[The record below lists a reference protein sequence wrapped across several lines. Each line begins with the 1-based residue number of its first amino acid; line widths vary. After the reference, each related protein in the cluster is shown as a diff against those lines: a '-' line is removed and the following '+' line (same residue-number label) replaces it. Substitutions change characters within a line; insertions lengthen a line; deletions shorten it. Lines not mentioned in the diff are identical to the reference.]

1 MNCDVGSTLPVKN
14 YYTWFRTSF
23 FISTDP
29 RRLDL
34 SFIYNLVV
42 KSTSSS
48 ATLAF
53 QDFKRVLEHSLCFG
67 LYIIVP
73 TASPD
78 INNPQSKYAARQI
91 GFARVVTDHVRLA
104 YLCNLSI
111 VDEYKGLHEW
121 MFDCVLSFPEV
132 SKVKWVVRTTDLNH
146 PISLFAPLTPPP
158 TSDETVSRKHKSEVA
173 LDSVCTRKRKPL
185 ADCPFPSVETC
196 L

>member
-1 MNCDVGSTLPVKN
+1 MNCDFGSTLPAQN
-14 YYTWFRTSF
+14 YYTWFRSSF

-42 KSTSSS
+42 RTNSSNSTLS
-48 ATLAF
+48 F

-67 LYIIVP
+67 LYILTP
-73 TASPD
+73 TSSPD
-78 INNPQSKYAARQI
+78 DGNPESKYTARQI
-91 GFARVVTDHVRLA
+91 GFARVVTDHIRLA

-111 VDEYKGLHEW
+111 VEEYKGLHEW

-132 SKVKWVVRTTDLNH
+132 PKVKWIVRTTDLNH
-146 PISLFAPLTPPP
+146 PISFFAPPSPPH
-158 TSDETVSRKHKSEVA
+158 TNDDTASRKHRSEGTPD
-173 LDSVCTRKRKPL
+173 LVCTRKRKQL
-185 ADCPFPSVETC
+185 TSSTALSVDTC

>member
-1 MNCDVGSTLPVKN
+1 MNCDLGSTLPVQN
-14 YYTWFRTSF
+14 YYTWFRSSF

-42 KSTSSS
+42 KSNSNSSG
-48 ATLAF
+48 LAF

-67 LYIIVP
+67 LYILLP
-73 TASPD
+73 SSSPD
-78 INNPQSKYAARQI
+78 SNNPESKYTARQI
-91 GFARVVTDHVRLA
+91 GFARVVTDQIRLA

-111 VDEYKGLHEW
+111 VEEYKGLHEW

-132 SKVKWVVRTTDLNH
+132 PKVKWIVRTTDLNH
-146 PISLFAPLTPPP
+146 PISFFAPLTPPP
-158 TSDETVSRKHKSEVA
+158 TSDEAASRKHKSEGTP
-173 LDSVCTRKRKPL
+173 DSACTRKRKHL
-185 ADCPFPSVETC
+185 ADSATPSVETC

>member
-1 MNCDVGSTLPVKN
+1 MNYDFGSSLPVQN
-14 YYTWFRTSF
+14 YYTWFRDSF

-34 SFIYNLVV
+34 NFIYNLVV
-42 KSTSSS
+42 KSNSNNT
-48 ATLAF
+48 ALAF

-73 TASPD
+73 NSSP
-78 INNPQSKYAARQI
+78 SKTSPHSAYAARQI

-111 VDEYKGLHEW
+111 LDEYIGLHEW

-132 SKVKWVVRTTDLNH
+132 PKVKWIVRTTDLNH
-146 PISLFAPLTPPP
+146 PVATFAPLTPPP
-158 TSDETVSRKHKSEVA
+158 GDEATPRKHKSEAPHDEVY
-173 LDSVCTRKRKPL
+173 TRKRRTLGDCTLPPL
-185 ADCPFPSVETC
+185 GTC